1 MVEGYTVTDEMFS
14 SFLHFHIG
22 MQSFYSVHKEDE
34 NLGATH
40 NGYSDTMTG
49 LSIYANPE

>member
-14 SFLHFHIG
+14 SILNFHSVI
-22 MQSFYSVHKEDE
+22 QRFYSAHKEDE

-40 NGYSDTMTG
+40 NGYSDKMTG